1 MERENLNEKKIGVA
15 TNVTGPKMRV
25 TTAEQA
31 TEFIRRGV
39 KYTTEYKNY
48 EGAFVRYNIE
58 TQIYIPEYRTDLPH
72 LTAEEKKDRK
82 MRCAGLYWSCL
93 LEADKGSQH
102 YTQLTGFLC
111 IDLDHIGDSEAVES
125 AKQNLIEKCPY
136 IYCVFVSPSGDGLKV
151 VLPIDVDTTP
161 RSKDDMKK
169 DLQAYFFAV
178 EEYFSKEFPTLPHI
192 DIACKNVNRACY
204 ISYDPKIY
212 VNTEAQVWT
221 KRKEQEVQTPPTPT
235 EPRPQKPLPSSI
247 GNGEYFYNKDNLD
260 LWAEDMR
267 LQGVYICEDYG
278 DWCKL
283 AWSLIALCGESQ
295 AKGIFEYVS
304 SYNPKYNPNTIEGA
318 WNTFSRS
325 FDPSKISADW
335 IFSQSKQRGLDYTKS
350 RAYEAKSPTRL
361 QSNTRGEKVSKNGT
375 KTSEGVQ
382 QPKQEAEPPTK
393 LHGIIL
399 QEGATLFK
407 NNLTNYTTIALR
419 RGTHLYLIDNI
430 GEQGDESYTYDYL
443 REFLVLAKE
452 NNITV
457 VDVALNYQTKG
468 EAKETTS
475 EGFKRIALPNDFPQ
489 TAEATRDKRGLL
501 FVDSWLQSGQNV
513 NVNICDPY
521 GALLL
526 IDEEADGSKIFTTAQ
541 ARTVGDTEDIA
552 EYWKN
557 VGFEVANNYMAENKS
572 EVLEWAFMTMSKYIK
587 EPTELERT
595 LIHIFEGAD
604 RGTQNRLIRAIQ
616 KHENREKFRAVL
628 DCGIDERYLEEVKNK
643 GRDGTTIGLL
653 EKIYTDI
660 GNALNTRSFEA
671 VGDIAKDF
679 QKLQYKNTI
688 AETLKTINSTYR
700 ELESEI
706 QSPNDIETDIQLYR
720 GTHDSKYKDRLLTF
734 SNCGVSVIV
743 APTKN
748 GKTTFLLDSAIKEAR
763 KSVARA
769 EQTGADPDTILF
781 FSIEEDTAQILTR
794 IYAYC
799 SSEVLEAEEV
809 RHQVRRLVNSDP
821 DSDKLR
827 KIRLKADE
835 TANLKPCRIPKQIDE
850 AAAHI
855 NATVDSIR
863 KRGGEVRAIF
873 LDYIQLLRK
882 EQKSYDRTDEISY
895 ICGVL
900 NDLSKSLQIGIITAA
915 QFNRKVKGGKKMDDW
930 GIADIGESQS
940 IENIATD
947 VYLLASSQ
955 ECVDF
960 ISKEIRGEEL
970 SKNEADEAKRTR
982 ASQRVRRITEGRP
995 DWSTTPYFYL
1005 ESILSREHRSGG
1017 FTTIKTNLSFGIVE
1031 KQNEEGED
1039 EVGENEVQNADGF
1052 PNLPTGSFGSDM
1064 GDYDDMFKL

>member
-1 MERENLNEKKIGVA
+1 MERENLNEKKIGLA
-15 TNVTGPKMRV
+15 TNVTGPEMGI

-31 TEFIRRGV
+31 TEFIRRGA
-39 KYTTEYKNY
+39 KYTTKYKNY
-48 EGAFVRYNIE
+48 KGEYVRYNIE
-58 TQIYIPEYRTDLPH
+58 TQIYIPEYRADLPH
-72 LTAEEKKDRK
+72 LTDEEKKGRK

-111 IDLDHIGDSEAVES
+111 IDLDHIGDTEAVER

-161 RSKDDMKK
+161 RSRDDMIK

-192 DIACKNVNRACY
+192 DIKCKNVNRACY

-212 VNTEAQVWT
+212 VNAEAQVWT

-235 EPRPQKPLPSSI
+235 EPRTQKPLPSSI
-247 GNGEYFYNKDNLD
+247 GNGEYFYNKDNLA

-278 DWCKL
+278 DWCNL

-304 SYNPKYNPNTIEGA
+304 SYNPKYNPNTIEGD
-318 WNTFSRS
+318 WNTFARS
-325 FDPSKISADW
+325 FDPSRISADW
-335 IFSQSKQRGLDYTKS
+335 IFSQSKRMGLDYTRS

-407 NNLTNYTTIALR
+407 NNLTGYTTIALR

-430 GEQGDESYTYDYL
+430 GEQGNESLTYDYL

-526 IDEEADGSKIFTTAQ
+526 IDGEEVNGSRIFTTAQ

-572 EVLEWAFMTMSKYIK
+572 EVLEWAFITMGKYIK

-643 GRDGTTIGLL
+643 GRDGTTIGQL

-671 VGDIAKDF
+671 VGGIAKDF

-688 AETLKTINSTYR
+688 AETLKTLNSTYR

-706 QSPNDIETDIQLYR
+706 QTPNDIETDIWLYR
-720 GTHDSKYKDRLLTF
+720 GTHDNKQRDSRLTF
-734 SNCGVSVIV
+734 SNCGLSVV
-743 APTKN
+743 AAPTKN
-748 GKTTFLLDSAIKEAR
+748 GKTTFLLDCAIKEAR
-763 KSVARA
+763 KLVEKAK
-769 EQTGADPDTILF
+769 QTGADPDTILF

-799 SSEVLEAEEV
+799 SSEVLKSEGV

-821 DSDKLR
+821 DSDELR
-827 KIRLKADE
+827 RVRQKADE
-835 TANLKPCRIPKQIDE
+835 IANLKPCRIPKQIDE

-855 NATVDSIR
+855 NAAVDSIR
-863 KRGGEVRAIF
+863 ERGGEVRAIF

-882 EQKSYDRTDEISY
+882 EQKSYDRTDEMSY

-900 NDLSKSLQIGIITAA
+900 NDITKSLKIGIITAA
-915 QFNRKVKGGKKMDDW
+915 QFNREVKGGLRMDDW
-930 GIADIGESQS
+930 NVSHIGESQS

-955 ECVDF
+955 ECQKIIGREMK
-960 ISKEIRGEEL
+960 ISEE
-970 SKNEADEAKRTR
+970 KDEKKRRPMSERAKC
-982 ASQRVRRITEGRP
+982 ITAHK
-995 DWSTTPYFYL
+995 DWTKHPYFYL
-1005 ESILSREHRSGG
+1005 ERIKSREHRSGG
-1017 FTTIKTNLSFGIVE
+1017 FATVPTNLDYGIIE
-1031 KQNEEGED
+1031 PQKDEGED
-1039 EVGENEVQNADGF
+1039 EVGENEVQNADRNT
-1052 PNLPTGSFGSDM
+1052 PPTTGVFGSDM
-1064 GDYDDMFKL
+1064 GDFDTMFKKL